1 MTAPVP
7 HPSTRERTVST
18 NGIDLHVVEAGEGPT
33 VILAHGWP
41 ELSYSWRHQLP
52 VLADAGF
59 RAVAPDMRGYGRSSR
74 PTEIADYDIEH
85 LTGDLIGLLDD
96 LGVEKAVFV
105 GHDWGSMVVGSL
117 ARLHPDRCE
126 AVVAMSVPLLPRG
139 PMPLIQLLKSV
150 FADTFFYML
159 YFQEPGVA
167 DADLGRD
174 PATTMRRVL
183 GGLSVPEGETLD
195 MSGLSNPEGAGFV
208 DRLPHPEVLP
218 DWLSEEELDH
228 YVAEF
233 TRTGFT
239 GGVNWYRNLDRNW
252 EITPQLDGV
261 KVACPSLFITG
272 KQDPVRL
279 MTPESVQDEIV
290 TDHRGNVIIDGAG
303 HWVQQEAPEPV
314 NEAILAFVKSLDLGG
329 R

>member
-7 HPSTRERTVST
+7 HPSTTERVVAT
-18 NGIDLHVVEAGEGPT
+18 NGIDLRVVEAGEGPP

-41 ELSYSWRHQLP
+41 ELAYSWRHQLP
-52 VLADAGF
+52 ALADAGF
-59 RAVAPDMRGYGRSSR
+59 HAVAPDMRGYGGSSQ
-74 PTEIADYDIEH
+74 PSEITDYDIEH

-96 LGVEKAVFV
+96 LGEERAVFV

-117 ARLHPDRCE
+117 ARLHPDRCA

-139 PMPLIQLLKSV
+139 PMPLIQLLRSV

-183 GGLSVPEGETLD
+183 GGLTVPEGETLD
-195 MSGLSNPEGAGFV
+195 TSGLSAPEGTGFV
-208 DRLPHPEVLP
+208 DRLPHPAELP
-218 DWLSEEELDH
+218 AWLSQEELDH

-233 TRTGFT
+233 TRTGYT

-261 KVACPSLFITG
+261 RVACPSLFIGG
-272 KQDPVRL
+272 KQDPVAL
-279 MTPESVQDEIV
+279 MTPVGVQDDIV

-303 HWVQQEAPEPV
+303 HWVQQEAPDAV
-314 NEAILAFVKSLDLGG
+314 NDALLTFLKSLDLGG

>member
-7 HPSTRERTVST
+7 HPSTTERVVAT
-18 NGIDLHVVEAGEGPT
+18 NGIDLRVVEAGDGPP

-52 VLADAGF
+52 ALADAGF
-59 RAVAPDMRGYGRSSR
+59 HAVAPDMRGYGGSSR
-74 PTEIADYDIEH
+74 PTEITDYDIEH
-85 LTGDLIGLLDD
+85 LTGDLIGLLDE
-96 LGVEKAVFV
+96 LGEERAVFV

-117 ARLHPDRCE
+117 ARLHPERCA

-139 PMPLIQLLKSV
+139 PMPLIQMLRSV

-183 GGLSVPEGETLD
+183 GGLTVPEGETLD
-195 MSGLSNPEGAGFV
+195 TSGLSAPEGTGFV
-208 DRLPHPEVLP
+208 DRLPDPAELP
-218 DWLSEEELDH
+218 AWLSQEELDH

-233 TRTGFT
+233 TRTGYT

-261 KVACPSLFITG
+261 RVACPSLFIGG
-272 KQDPVRL
+272 KQDPVAL
-279 MTPESVQDEIV
+279 MTPVGVQDDIV
-290 TDHRGNVIIDGAG
+290 TDHRGNVIIEGAG
-303 HWVQQEAPEPV
+303 HWVQQEAPDAV
-314 NEAILAFVKSLDLGG
+314 NDALLTFLKSLDLGG